1 VRVGRLVFLAFSM
14 CCESFLAIR
23 FKAFLL
29 ITLPTEEEASLWLT
43 PGSPPWYFAQGLTP
57 PAVETAKSRGEGDEG
72 VLPTPSLA
80 GV

>member
-1 VRVGRLVFLAFSM
+1 MRVGRLVFLTFSV

-43 PGSPPWYFAQGLTP
+43 PGSPP
-57 PAVETAKSRGEGDEG
+57 
-72 VLPTPSLA
+72 
-80 GV
+80 